1 MHHTSFSTKIIM
13 LLFLCFSCSPSTKT
27 TTEDFTLAKAK
38 QQEQRA
44 WEKEATAIVA
54 RIKAPTF
61 PDREIQLKLEEK
73 SNDIREIVQTAID
86 EMSQK
91 GGGKVILPEGKWF
104 SKGPIHLKSNVNLHL
119 EEGAILQFSDEAED
133 YLPLVKVRWEGTVCW
148 NYSPLIYAF
157 QQENMALTGR
167 GVIDGNGREWS
178 MDWRKKQKPDKKV
191 LRQMGNDLVPEDQR
205 VFGNGFLDLDGDG
218 KDDGFGDGQE
228 HWLRP
233 TLVELYECKNIL
245 IQDLTVKNSPFWT
258 IHPVFSQNVT
268 IRNLDIFGGY
278 LNDDGIDPDSCE
290 DVLIEDCYIETED
303 DAIAIKA
310 GRDQDAWERAPCQN
324 VVVRNCKLNS
334 GVNSFCVGSEMS
346 GGVENVFV
354 ENCHII
360 AGKHA
365 LNFKCNL
372 DRGGKVQNIYLRNIE
387 IDTIQEA
394 MFIFRMDYHGYRGNN
409 YPTEFTNF
417 YASNIRCKKIEG
429 LPFKIVGVEA
439 QPISN
444 VLLHTISVAAAEEE
458 SVFEYADDI
467 ILERVQ
473 INGAPLTAD

>member
-1 MHHTSFSTKIIM
+1 MIRILFISF
-13 LLFLCFSCSPSTKT
+13 LLSCFACKT
-27 TTEDFTLAKAK
+27 NLRVANGNFTLEAAKK
-38 QQEQRA
+38 QEEKVWNKESKAILQR
-44 WEKEATAIVA
+44 VQ
-54 RIKAPTF
+54 APDF
-61 PDREIQLKLEEK
+61 PDRIVKLEASEAQEVRQELQNIINRV
-73 SNDIREIVQTAID
+73 SE
-86 EMSQK
+86 E
-91 GGGKVILPEGKWF
+91 GGGKVIVPKGEWF

-119 EEGAILQFSDEAED
+119 QEGATLTFSSEAED

-157 QQENMALTGR
+157 QQENMALTGQ
-167 GVIDGNGREWS
+167 GTINGNGRKWS
-178 MDWRKKQKPDKKV
+178 EVWRKKQKPDQKK
-191 LRQMGNDLVPEDQR
+191 LRQMGNDLVAEDQR
-205 VFGNGFLDLDGDG
+205 VFGNGFLDLDKDG
-218 KDDGFGDGQE
+218 KDDGFGDGQA

-245 IQDLTVKNSPFWT
+245 LADLTFKNSPFWT
-258 IHPVFSQNVT
+258 IHPVFSKNIS
-268 IRNLDIFGGY
+268 IRALNIYGGY

-303 DAIAIKA
+303 DAIAVKA
-310 GRDQDAWERAPCQN
+310 GRDQDAWDRASCKN
-324 VVVRNCKLNS
+324 VLVRNCRLNS

-372 DRGGKVQNIYLRNIE
+372 DRGGEVKNIYFRKLE
-387 IDTIQEA
+387 IDSIRKA

-409 YPTEFTNF
+409 FPTKFHHF
-417 YASNIRCKKIEG
+417 YASDIQCKFVEE

-439 QPISN
+439 QPITK
-444 VLLHTISVAAAEEE
+444 VLLRNISIAEAGKESQFKYAEELL
-458 SVFEYADDI
+458 
-467 ILERVQ
+467 LENVQ
-473 INGAPLTAD
+473 INGKAME